1 MKNIFNLQILIII
14 FMISACERGE
24 AVKDEFSYGD
34 IKNVTAA
41 QWDNLSKKRIF
52 FGHQSVG
59 GNIVEGLKDVL
70 KDNPQVKIKIVNSD
84 KPGDLKEGIFEHSEI
99 GRNEDPESKINAF
112 SKLVSPGV
120 GRNADIAFFKFC
132 YVDISSSTKVETLF
146 KNYMGKMDQ
155 LEKEYPDVKFIH
167 FTVPLLRQPEKSIKS
182 SINKLLGRGNGFFDE
197 SHNIARNRYNELLK
211 SAYEGR
217 EPLFDLAR
225 LEAISPD
232 KNLCFFD
239 YQGKKMLS
247 LCPEYTED
255 GGHLNA
261 VGRKAV
267 AEQLLVFLTG
277 LK

>member
-1 MKNIFNLQILIII
+1 MKEIFTLQILIII
-14 FMISACERGE
+14 LIISACERGE
-24 AVKDEFSYGD
+24 IVKDGFSYGD
-34 IKNVTAA
+34 IKNVTAE
-41 QWDNLSKKRIF
+41 QWDKLAKKRIF

-59 GNIVEGLKDVL
+59 GNIVEGMKDVL
-70 KDNPQVKIKIVNSD
+70 KNNPQIKIAILNSD

-120 GRNADIAFFKFC
+120 GSNADIAFFKFC
-132 YVDISSSTKVETLF
+132 YVDITASTNVETLF
-146 KNYMGKMDQ
+146 KNYMEKMGQ

-182 SINKLLGRGNGFFDE
+182 SIKKLLGRGNGFFDV
-197 SHNIARNRYNELLK
+197 SHNIARNIYNELLK
-211 SAYEGR
+211 SAYEGK
-217 EPLFDLAR
+217 EPVFDLAR

-239 YQGKKMLS
+239 YQGKRMLS
-247 LCPEYTED
+247 LCPEYTDD

-267 AEQLLVFLTG
+267 AEQLLVFLAA